1 MFRKMFN
8 IYLELLAEGLDL
20 VGTIVSLP
28 SALLLDL
35 GSVLHSLAYQVQNRN
50 NEDNNNDYGQE

>member
-8 IYLELLAEGLDL
+8 IYLELLAEGLDVIGVVL
-20 VGTIVSLP
+20 QLP
-28 SALLLDL
+28 SAIILDL
-35 GSVLHSLAYQVQNRN
+35 GNALHNIAYQVQNRN